1 MSDSHHAAADDGMIH
16 SHIEPVSHYLKIFSG
31 LIFFTLVTVGLSYIH
46 LGALNLAIAIFIASI
61 KATLVV
67 VFFMH
72 LRHDNKFN
80 ATFFV
85 CRLMSICVFFAYTTN
100 DTARRENEINDV
112 SGNHVYLGESEKHA
126 PGGFEPPKRIVEGA
140 KEKPEGTTKSEHH

>member
-1 MSDSHHAAADDGMIH
+1 M
-16 SHIEPVSHYLKIFSG
+16 
-31 LIFFTLVTVGLSYIH
+31 
-46 LGALNLAIAIFIASI
+46 NLAIAILIASV

-80 ATFFV
+80 ATIFI
-85 CRLMSICVFFAYTTN
+85 CGLMFIGVFFAYTTN
-100 DTARRENEINDV
+100 DTARRENELNDV

-140 KEKPEGTTKSEHH
+140 KEKHEGTTNSEHH